1 MKLRAFI
8 FHPLTVLSVSILA
21 TLLFATIMV
30 VRSNGHTTFRSL
42 YYVAPIGIPFF
53 AFIFD
58 RAENA
63 RELNKR
69 QIYIDTII
77 IVASFLR
84 MEFLIPFYSGH
95 ALFLTY
101 AIFATRTWVA
111 RLTAIAVMI
120 QVLYLKIF
128 VWGNVEVFGG
138 IIIGSIAALLFHL
151 PKQKELSLD

>member
-1 MKLRAFI
+1 MKLRTFI
-8 FHPLTVLSVSILA
+8 FHPLTVLSLSILA
-21 TLLFATIMV
+21 TLSFCIAIIL
-30 VRSNGHTTFRSL
+30 RSKGHTTFYSL
-42 YYVAPIGIPFF
+42 YYVAPIGISFF
-53 AFIFD
+53 AFLFD

-63 RELNKR
+63 KELNKK

-77 IVASFLR
+77 IVASLLR
-84 MEFLIPFYSGH
+84 MEYLIPFYSGH

-128 VWGNVEVFGG
+128 VWGSVEVFGG
-138 IIIGSIAALLFHL
+138 ILFGLAAGLIFLKQTKNSL
-151 PKQKELSLD
+151 PRT